1 MRSQRHPVCAPGDGP
16 ACLRRPPLSSTAQ
29 LVSDGPIC
37 LRRPVWSV
45 LPGTI
50 HFAPAGP
57 IRGIHPFRKC
67 VRHTYSVHCV
77 RGGRPR
83 CALWTS
89 IRDALGRVLRRDGVL
104 RYETNTTVSVWDCPI
119 AAPCKKWVRRT
130 HSPARRYGGLPRW
143 WCRFKRRDWEPDTT
157 APASTEAPAFQLL
170 PSSRSAG
177 PKSGHARWFW
187 WFRRPQWF
195 REPPRARK
203 PRGPRSYDSGSRGS
217 ALGASTVSAGREPRA
232 AGRWGLSRERAV
244 LRLDDVEPR
253 GSGQVHQIALQASQ

>member
-1 MRSQRHPVCAPGDGP
+1 MDAGRCPHAVAAPSGVCPRGRPSLSP
-16 ACLRRPPLSSTAQ
+16 AAQ

-57 IRGIHPFRKC
+57 IRGHSSLRE
-67 VRHTYSVHCV
+67 VR
-77 RGGRPR
+77 
-83 CALWTS
+83 TS
-89 IRDALGRVLRRDGVL
+89 HSFGPLRTRRTSTLDALGRVLRRDGVL

-177 PKSGHARWFW
+177 PKSGHAQWFR

>member
-1 MRSQRHPVCAPGDGP
+1 MRSQRRHPVCAPGDGP
-16 ACLRRPPLSSTAQ
+16 ACLRRPSLSPTGPFVSGGPFGPCSRARST
-29 LVSDGPIC
+29 S
-37 LRRPVWSV
+37 RRQARS
-45 LPGTI
+45 G
-50 HFAPAGP
+50 
-57 IRGIHPFRKC
+57 GIHPFGKC
-67 VRHTYSVHCV
+67 VRHTHSVHCV
-77 RGGRPR
+77 RGGRPP

-89 IRDALGRVLRRDGVL
+89 IRDALGRVFRRDGVL
-104 RYETNTTVSVWDCPI
+104 RFETNTTVSVWGCPI

-177 PKSGHARWFW
+177 PKSGPARWFW